1 MLLDSEIDVRKMRI
15 ILASLALLFIGLQ
28 YAVWLGDFGYIRL
41 NQLHDAVLA
50 RQNQNIDLE
59 KRNQRL
65 RAEVIDLKQGTT
77 ALEERA
83 RSQLGM
89 VKANE
94 TFYQVIEQD

>member
-1 MLLDSEIDVRKMRI
+1 MRLVLAALL
-15 ILASLALLFIGLQ
+15 LLFIGLQ

-41 NQLHDAVLA
+41 NQLSNDVSS
-50 RQNQNIDLE
+50 QQIENTNLE

-65 RAEVIDLKQGTT
+65 RAEVIDLKQGTA

-89 VKANE
+89 IKENE
-94 TFYQVIEQD
+94 TFYQIIQPD

>member
-1 MLLDSEIDVRKMRI
+1 MRI
-15 ILASLALLFIGLQ
+15 ILASLAVLFVGLQ

-41 NQLHDAVLA
+41 NQLQSAIQSQ
-50 RQNQNIDLE
+50 QNENNDLE

-65 RAEVIDLKQGTT
+65 RAEVIDLKQGNA

-89 VKANE
+89 IKENE
-94 TFYQVIEQD
+94 IFYQVIGKE

>member
-1 MLLDSEIDVRKMRI
+1 MRLVLAALL
-15 ILASLALLFIGLQ
+15 LLFIGLQ

-41 NQLHDAVLA
+41 NQLRNDVSS
-50 RQNQNIDLE
+50 QQIENTNLE

-65 RAEVIDLKQGTT
+65 RAEVIDLKQGTA

-89 VKANE
+89 IKENE
-94 TFYQVIEQD
+94 TFYQIIQPD